1 MEKFTGRPAKDG
13 HTKLRNKV
21 IEVIE
26 FRIERYAKQIPFIHS
41 VEHVFSTHSYSYIQV
56 PQSFLQSGTRK
67 CVLVRYVFHNS
78 ACAFHKHR
86 VQS

>member
-26 FRIERYAKQIPFIHS
+26 FRIERCAKQIPLSIRLNMYFQLIPIHISKCLSHLFKVVRES
-41 VEHVFSTHSYSYIQV
+41 VS
-56 PQSFLQSGTRK
+56 
-67 CVLVRYVFHNS
+67 
-78 ACAFHKHR
+78 
-86 VQS
+86 